1 MCGFN
6 LFAWCAETMTI
17 TVYLT
22 KAGVKDEGG
31 VEQPAYLN
39 FEATLN
45 QLPEHSLKVHSW
57 PTQMPVALDKG
68 TYICREPI

>member
-1 MCGFN
+1 MCAHFGTCTAQFVGFTM
-6 LFAWCAETMTI
+6 LAWRAETMTI

-39 FEATLN
+39 FEVTLN
-45 QLPEHSLKVHSW
+45 QLPEHSLKVRS
-57 PTQMPVALDKG
+57 
-68 TYICREPI
+68 